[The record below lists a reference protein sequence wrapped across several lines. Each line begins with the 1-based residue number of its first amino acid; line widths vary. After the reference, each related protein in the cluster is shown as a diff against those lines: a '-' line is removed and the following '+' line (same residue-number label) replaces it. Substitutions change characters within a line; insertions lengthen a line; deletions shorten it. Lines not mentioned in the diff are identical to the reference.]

1 MFFKTRDDL
10 FLFLEHGKYEKYL
23 SEFMEQQKQIK
34 APSKRRVR
42 AKRKKS
48 SHFKTNGRPSVSLR
62 KK

>member
-34 APSKRRVR
+34 EI
-42 AKRKKS
+42 
-48 SHFKTNGRPSVSLR
+48 FKNIQTTLYDL
-62 KK
+62 

>member
-34 APSKRRVR
+34 APSFRSSF
-42 AKRKKS
+42 RKTGRQ
-48 SHFKTNGRPSVSLR
+48 HDNAIITNIVI
-62 KK
+62 